1 MISRLESSSCRD
13 SRRDRERRRLLTR
26 HRRPRMQRRA
36 FKSVTFPS
44 RTSVVATAV
53 EIPTRAP
60 PRSSSSGAADPRA
73 ARPAHQGGAHCG
85 AEAYAG
91 KLLTGREFTE
101 ARRVAPVAEEE
112 LRAVAARGATVLA
125 VVNTTSV
132 SHVPLARA
140 ATRRNVRTLAVLR
153 TEPEPAPE
161 DDPQTA
167 RRRAIAV
174 EMLQA
179 GFATLLQSWT
189 RRLKQR
195 PRELLGAMAEL
206 SEARDWSIEF
216 ISNSRIAVSRGER
229 T

>member
-1 MISRLESSSCRD
+1 
-13 SRRDRERRRLLTR
+13 
-26 HRRPRMQRRA
+26 
-36 FKSVTFPS
+36 
-44 RTSVVATAV
+44 
-53 EIPTRAP
+53 
-60 PRSSSSGAADPRA
+60 
-73 ARPAHQGGAHCG
+73 
-85 AEAYAG
+85 
-91 KLLTGREFTE
+91 
-101 ARRVAPVAEEE
+101 
-112 LRAVAARGATVLA
+112 
-125 VVNTTSV
+125 
-132 SHVPLARA
+132 
-140 ATRRNVRTLAVLR
+140 VRTLAVLR